1 MNAKQMIVSMV
12 VAIPLVSRRDGMNA
26 LSALGL
32 FTLIMLM
39 LLAPAAANA
48 KDVSVDCNN
57 RKKDNSIQAALD
69 ALDKQGPHT
78 ITVSGTCVEYVTIN
92 GFDRLNLL
100 ANPGASINDP
110 APAAPEGT
118 VLRIIYSR
126 LVVVDGFTINGGGP
140 NGIGCFA
147 FAACHLL
154 NNTVQGAADFA
165 VFIGRHSSAELFNN
179 TIQNSAGGLQVT
191 FGGDAVMFGG
201 TIQGITSTTDPEDP
215 GFLGYPAV
223 DVSQHAYLRI
233 GRGGLPSPL
242 IQNNTF
248 DGVRV
253 SGNSTFVLLNQG
265 VTITSNGGSGIVLN
279 HGSVLEMLGGHII
292 TDNGGNGVWVGESS
306 FAFIPPE
313 TTLSGNAEPQVE
325 CAGTF
330 SNVKGDFVCSNP

>member
-12 VAIPLVSRRDGMNA
+12 VAIPLV
-26 LSALGL
+26 
-32 FTLIMLM
+32 

-92 GFDRLNLL
+92 GFDRLTLL

-110 APAAPEGT
+110 VAAAPEGPVVRVT
-118 VLRIIYSR
+118 YSR
-126 LVVVDGFTINGGGP
+126 LVVVDGFTTNGGING
-140 NGIGCFA
+140 ITCFA

-154 NNTVQGAADFA
+154 NNTVQNAVDFA
-165 VFIGRHSSAELFNN
+165 VVIGRHSSAELFNN

-191 FGGDAVMFGG
+191 FGGDVVVFGG

-215 GFLGYPAV
+215 NFLGYPAV

-233 GRGGLPSPL
+233 SRGGLPNVL

-253 SGNSTFVLLNQG
+253 SANSTLQIFSRP
-265 VTITSNGGSGIVLN
+265 VTITSNGGSGIALN
-279 HGSVLEMLGGHII
+279 HGSVLEMQGAPII

-313 TTLSGNAEPQVE
+313 TTLSGNAEPQVA

-330 SNVKGDFVCSNP
+330 SNAKGEFPCNAP